1 MTLELAGLETAYE
14 GFALGPLS
22 LTVPDG
28 VTAVLGPSG
37 AGKSTVLELIAGFE
51 SPAMGTITLNGARI
65 DQVPPENRDVGM
77 VFQDAALFPHLS
89 VEANLRFGAP
99 AGADIDETV
108 STLAVGDLLSR
119 DPTTLSGGERQRVAL
134 ARTLVTDPDALLLD
148 EPLSSLDA
156 PIRRRLRLDL
166 RDVLAGLDIPVVYV
180 THDQDE
186 AAIVGDRLAVIIDGE
201 IRQEGAIEAV
211 FDAPATPAVARF
223 LGVANLIEGTVI
235 ERTDG
240 RTTVD
245 IGPTTLSVPI
255 ADDGEPLHVTVGVR
269 PDAITVQQQTAQPN
283 ALSVR
288 VERVFSQHA
297 AAIVVATSDDVGP
310 LRATVDEST
319 AAALTPGQRCSF
331 VLAPEQIHLFPAE
344 HA

>member
-1 MTLELAGLETAYE
+1 M
-14 GFALGPLS
+14 
-22 LTVPDG
+22 
-28 VTAVLGPSG
+28 
-37 AGKSTVLELIAGFE
+37 
-51 SPAMGTITLNGARI
+51 
-65 DQVPPENRDVGM
+65 
-77 VFQDAALFPHLS
+77 
-89 VEANLRFGAP
+89 
-99 AGADIDETV
+99 
-108 STLAVGDLLSR
+108 LSR